1 MKWYNVYVFTHF
13 FQIIKQSKRARKG
26 DKKSLDDDSLVL
38 EEENEDKP
46 AIVARF
52 VEQFHVQKKTSVYS
66 HTCLNLLETTGLT

>member
-1 MKWYNVYVFTHF
+1 MKWYNVYVFTQF

-52 VEQFHVQKKTSVYS
+52 VEQFHVQKKNQCLQS
-66 HTCLNLLETTGLT
+66 HLS

>member
-1 MKWYNVYVFTHF
+1 
-13 FQIIKQSKRARKG
+13 
-26 DKKSLDDDSLVL
+26 L

-66 HTCLNLLETTGLT
+66 HTCLNLLETTGLTQINGHLTNAVSGHSKFISLYQFNSI